1 MKTVFQNVWVVTENA
16 ARDVLQNGT
25 VVVDGDRIAY
35 VGAGLDALPAGARV
49 VDGRGKK
56 LLMPGLV
63 NGHTHLPMVLFRGGA
78 DDMELHTWLNTR
90 VFPMEAKETPQ
101 SVTDGAVLA
110 LCEMARAGVTTVND
124 MYTQNRCL
132 LPALEKV
139 PLRATLAMGL
149 FGQADNADEQLADA
163 VAFHREYNGA
173 LGGRVRVGLGPH
185 AEYTATLPFLEKC
198 ADAARRLD
206 CPLHIHV
213 SETRA
218 EHEACIGRHGCTP
231 VGALDRVGF
240 FDGTR
245 ALLAHGV
252 WLSDEDIETVAE
264 KGAAVLHNP
273 CSNLKLGSG
282 IARVPEMLR
291 KGVRVALATDGAAS
305 NNSLDLWEEMRIC
318 ALLHKGRLLDA
329 TVLPAEEALY
339 LATRGGALALG
350 YEDVGSVEPGFKAD
364 LCLVDLDQPY
374 YHPMTDLVHHIVYGG
389 NSRDVEMTLVD
400 GRVVYERGKPIVEDL
415 DAVCARIQDL
425 WENWFNA

>member
-49 VDGRGKK
+49 VDGRGRK

-110 LCEMARAGVTTVND
+110 LCEMARAGITTVND

-163 VAFHREYNGA
+163 VAFHREFHGA

-218 EHEACIGRHGCTP
+218 EHEACIGRPGCTP
-231 VGALDRVGF
+231 GGALDRVGF

-291 KGVRVALATDGAAS
+291 RGVRVALATDGAAS

-400 GRVVYERGKPIVEDL
+400 GRVVYERGTPITEDL

>member
-1 MKTVFQNVWVVTENA
+1 M
-16 ARDVLQNGT
+16 
-25 VVVDGDRIAY
+25 
-35 VGAGLDALPAGARV
+35 
-49 VDGRGKK
+49 
-56 LLMPGLV
+56 
-63 NGHTHLPMVLFRGGA
+63 
-78 DDMELHTWLNTR
+78 
-90 VFPMEAKETPQ
+90 
-101 SVTDGAVLA
+101 
-110 LCEMARAGVTTVND
+110 
-124 MYTQNRCL
+124 
-132 LPALEKV
+132 
-139 PLRATLAMGL
+139 
-149 FGQADNADEQLADA
+149 
-163 VAFHREYNGA
+163 
-173 LGGRVRVGLGPH
+173 
-185 AEYTATLPFLEKC
+185 
-198 ADAARRLD
+198 
-206 CPLHIHV
+206 
-213 SETRA
+213 
-218 EHEACIGRHGCTP
+218 
-231 VGALDRVGF
+231 GF

-252 WLSDEDIETVAE
+252 WLSDGDIETVAE

-291 KGVRVALATDGAAS
+291 RGVRVALATDGAAS

-389 NSRDVEMTLVD
+389 NSRDVEMTMVD
-400 GRVVYERGKPIVEDL
+400 GRVVYERGKPIAEDL

>member
-35 VGAGLDALPAGARV
+35 VGKGLDALPAGARV

-163 VAFHREYNGA
+163 VAFHREFHGA

-218 EHEACIGRHGCTP
+218 EHEACIGRYGCTP

-252 WLSDEDIETVAE
+252 WLSDEDIGIVAE
-264 KGAAVLHNP
+264 
-273 CSNLKLGSG
+273 
-282 IARVPEMLR
+282 
-291 KGVRVALATDGAAS
+291 
-305 NNSLDLWEEMRIC
+305 
-318 ALLHKGRLLDA
+318 
-329 TVLPAEEALY
+329 
-339 LATRGGALALG
+339 
-350 YEDVGSVEPGFKAD
+350 
-364 LCLVDLDQPY
+364 
-374 YHPMTDLVHHIVYGG
+374 
-389 NSRDVEMTLVD
+389 
-400 GRVVYERGKPIVEDL
+400 
-415 DAVCARIQDL
+415 
-425 WENWFNA
+425 